1 MYSSRVKNTGKQKE
15 GSAWPLGCAMAVRGL
30 TRATCNLLHGRN
42 RRSLEGLSA
51 IHKKACII
59 HMALA
64 ALGNALAPRAIML
77 ALTTLS
83 RYGRQGRLQARWS
96 ASRQT
101 RKELS
106 IHARPRRGA
115 PMARAINLHSS
126 FWHVSRGGRE
136 RYLPP
141 HEICRKRFS
150 FAARISQA
158 HARETTRE
166 RRERERER
174 EREKLRQTGGGRDVR
189 LRGTSGSSDDWSMCI
204 SNNFI
209 SFSRLQA
216 QEDTHD
222 IACLLRL
229 GEPTPSTPSTAFHSI
244 FHELSV
250 WYQLW
255 LSIFP
260 VLFRQFRA
268 SLSDTPC
275 NLKFELSRRNF
286 SSTLL

>member
-1 MYSSRVKNTGKQKE
+1 MVLALTYSFRVRNTGKRKE

-30 TRATCNLLHGRN
+30 TRAGCNPPHGRN
-42 RRSLEGLSA
+42 RARSLGDLSA

-64 ALGNALAPRAIML
+64 ALGNALAPRAIMP

-136 RYLPP
+136 RYLPL

-158 HARETTRE
+158 HARETTRGD
-166 RRERERER
+166 ERERER
-174 EREKLRQTGGGRDVR
+174 GGGRGETWGYAAR
-189 LRGTSGSSDDWSMCI
+189 RSSGSSPE
-204 SNNFI
+204 
-209 SFSRLQA
+209 RLI
-216 QEDTHD
+216 DVH
-222 IACLLRL
+222 
-229 GEPTPSTPSTAFHSI
+229 
-244 FHELSV
+244 
-250 WYQLW
+250 
-255 LSIFP
+255 
-260 VLFRQFRA
+260 
-268 SLSDTPC
+268 
-275 NLKFELSRRNF
+275 
-286 SSTLL
+286 